1 MADVKTITDTKT
13 IEPTTVGGGATTVSD
28 LYQEKKPDY
37 DVDSKDIIVVQG
49 KQYRVFDNKNLNPYE
64 LDFIYRDQLGNDY
77 LENPEFDTLRKEASD
92 FSAMN
97 FANEGP
103 IEAIPFRLDDPR
115 YKREYD
121 RQINFLKDEE
131 NKRADPIKYY
141 TSGMFDK
148 TSAMALGGLF
158 APVLTYGGL
167 AALSNPFTAPLGA
180 LAVGTGASILGGVGL
195 GNMYDRVN
203 EMIRN
208 IQGFDS
214 EAQGLGDQFNDIVDN
229 MYYETLFTMGSPALA
244 GVFRTFKPAVGKLLG
259 LGKEQA
265 QNLIQQAKN
274 LGINLSPIHFSKPGI
289 KGSAGFFGVIPFLS
303 KFYKVGAEG
312 AQTELAKFAN
322 SLTGQYAPVELLQ
335 SLGVDMMKASQQR
348 FRGYRKLTDM
358 LYNRALTYADKISAP
373 FIPLTNVKSF
383 AEGNIEKII
392 KSDLPQGIKEQYEGL
407 MKLQNTQEFKQ
418 FFQSLSKVDML
429 DANQYRSLE
438 KMLNESITGYVNSMG
453 KSLSNDQAV
462 AIMQLKNALKKDF
475 NNVDLSAIKNIKDR
489 EYAEKFMSSLRTA
502 NETVA
507 AYASLLDSPQASLFK
522 KFDKGAFLVDFMKPG
537 SKNLDLMFKD
547 VFNQLSGDSLEAV
560 DAMKTLLGNNAF
572 NKAAGSWFQDIYFK
586 SFRNGFVPKRGADGL
601 IDIEQA
607 LPPNVFDPAKFEALL
622 GIAGDTKFGKEKLA
636 KILGPNAFKS
646 IEKFISVAKAVDEVE
661 VGDVSKYLTRK
672 VTLGG
677 LDRFIKG
684 GALIYGAGAA
694 MVSLPATIIKV
705 LLGRRAVAF
714 LNNPQA
720 LDKLIKMTDENFI
733 KNMGVE
739 DLAKYVNRL
748 ARDVGIPS
756 DEEYEQMQL
765 LQEIYKDIDKGSSN
779 YQRTRFDMYNKP
791 IETEPVKREMG
802 ITLPEYD
809 AAQQQA
815 SLPSTNPYLAGS
827 GASSLPS
834 QVDPTR
840 YASLF
845 PFDITGQQAA
855 ASSAQRPRIAA
866 QGGLGAL
873 LGFKGA
879 N

>member
-13 IEPTTVGGGATTVSD
+13 IAPTTVAGGEAVTASD
-28 LYQEKKPDY
+28 LYTQNKPDY
-37 DVDSKDIIVVQG
+37 DLDSKDIIVVQG

-77 LENPEFDTLRKEASD
+77 LENPEFDTLRKEASN

-131 NKRADPIKYY
+131 NKRADPVKYY

-148 TSAMALGGLF
+148 NAAMTIGALF
-158 APVLTYGGL
+158 APVLTVGGL
-167 AALSNPFTAPLGA
+167 AALSNPFTAPIGA
-180 LAVGTGASILGGVGL
+180 LAVGTAASVLGAGGL

-203 EMIRN
+203 EVIRN
-208 IQGFDS
+208 IQGFDP
-214 EAQGLGDQFNDIVDN
+214 EAQGLGDQFKDIVDN

-244 GVFRTFKPAVGKLLG
+244 GIFRTFKPGIGKLIG

-265 QNLIQQAKN
+265 QKLIADAKN
-274 LGINLSPIHFSKPGI
+274 LGIELSPIHFSGPGL

-303 KFYKVGAEG
+303 SFYKEG
-312 AQTELAKFAN
+312 AQQAQTQLAKFAN

-373 FIPLTNVKSF
+373 FIPMTNVKSF
-383 AEGNIEKII
+383 ANANIEKIL
-392 KSDLPQGIKEQYEGL
+392 KSDLPEGIREQYQGL
-407 MKLQNTQEFKQ
+407 MKLQSSAEFKD
-418 FFQSLSKVDML
+418 FFTSLSKLDML
-429 DANQYRSLE
+429 DANQYRSME
-438 KMLNESITGYVNSMG
+438 KLLNESITGYVNSMG
-453 KSLSNDQAV
+453 KSLTNDQAV

-475 NNVDLSAIKNIKDR
+475 NNVDLNSIKNIKDR

-502 NETVA
+502 NDTVA

-547 VFNQLSGDSLEAV
+547 VFNQLGGESLEAV

-572 NKAAGSWFQDIYFK
+572 DKAAGSWFQDIYFK
-586 SFRNGFVPKRGADGL
+586 SFRNNFVPKRGADGL
-601 IDIEQA
+601 IDVDQV
-607 LPPNVFDPAKFEALL
+607 LSPNIFDPDKFEALL
-622 GIAGDTKFGKEKLA
+622 GIAGDSKFGKMKLE
-636 KILGPNAFKS
+636 KILGPKAFDS
-646 IEKFISVAKAVDEVE
+646 LRKFIDIAKAVDEVE

-684 GALIYGAGAA
+684 GAIIYGTAKGLTTDIP
-694 MVSLPATIIKV
+694 MTIVKV
-705 LLGRRAVAF
+705 LLGRKAVNF
-714 LNNPQA
+714 INNPKA

-733 KNMGVE
+733 KNMGIE
-739 DLAKYVNRL
+739 DLAKYVDRL

-791 IETEPVKREMG
+791 VETEPVMREMG
-802 ITLPEYD
+802 ITLPDYD
-809 AAQQQA
+809 QQA
-815 SLPSTNPYLAGS
+815 SLTTSNPYLS
-827 GASSLPS
+827 GAGAGALPS
-834 QVDPTR
+834 QTDPSM

-879 N
+879 S